1 MQSELTPV
9 QEVAFFIA
17 REKVQDRIEK
27 RKRELMDNL
36 EACAR
41 KGKKRYNY
49 CNCVSC
55 VSNHGCRGRSYR
67 PRQ

>member
-17 REKVQDRIEK
+17 RGKVQDRIEK

-41 KGKKRYNY
+41 KGKKKIQLLQLRQLRQQPWM
-49 CNCVSC
+49 S
-55 VSNHGCRGRSYR
+55 R
-67 PRQ
+67 PML